1 MKRRPRDFVSLF
13 NAFWYRDFPITPDRI
28 DISRRALWTTHIA
41 STVKQAAD
49 HLGLY
54 TCFETGGK
62 TDAVIQDSNSKAWAK
77 VEWEWSQPRS
87 EKVNEI
93 QKLALAKDDAD
104 VFIFISYS
112 RTDNNS
118 HKSNLDAIAQQWK
131 DISKPLL
138 VFLVTFSYSK
148 KRRHFEQ
155 IQTHLFGANNHKMLR
170 KQEALPW
177 DVLGT
182 KWNAMIA
189 SRNNYGTST
198 DSLNQAVEELG

>member
-1 MKRRPRDFVSLF
+1 MKRRSRDFVALF

-62 TDAVIQDSNSKAWAK
+62 TDAVIQDAVSKVWAK
-77 VEWEWSQPRS
+77 VEWEWAQPLS

-93 QKLALAKDDAD
+93 EKLALAQDEAD
-104 VFIFISYS
+104 VFIFIGYS
-112 RTDNNS
+112 RTDNGS
-118 HKSNLDAIAQQWK
+118 HQANVASIAKQWEGV
-131 DISKPLL
+131 SKPLL
-138 VFLVTFSYSK
+138 VFLVTFSYSL
-148 KRRHFEQ
+148 KRRHFDQ
-155 IQTHLFGANNHKMLR
+155 IQTHVFEGSNHKMIR

-177 DVLGT
+177 DIAGT
-182 KWNAMIA
+182 KWNAMVSA
-189 SRNNYGTST
+189 KHT
-198 DSLNQAVEELG
+198 DG